1 MRKRHHLLIG
11 TANETYSL
19 QSMVIKISI
28 KSVMQS
34 LRFCNFGE
42 IMARGK
48 RGRPRAAALRRQRAI
63 TASERLTKI
72 LEQPWSHSDSTVKE
86 AASQM
91 WLIGRRHRI
100 GLHPSQ
106 RIWICRG
113 CRSPLRPGISAR
125 VRIRQGRRIT
135 TCKQCGRISRRGPD
149 FPREVNE

>member
-1 MRKRHHLLIG
+1 
-11 TANETYSL
+11 
-19 QSMVIKISI
+19 MVIKTSL

-63 TASERLTKI
+63 TASERLSKI

-91 WLIGRRHRI
+91 WSVGRRHRI
-100 GLHPSQ
+100 GLHPKQ

-113 CRSPLRPGISAR
+113 CRSPLRPGVSAR

-135 TCKQCGRISRRGPD
+135 TCNQCGRVSRRGPD